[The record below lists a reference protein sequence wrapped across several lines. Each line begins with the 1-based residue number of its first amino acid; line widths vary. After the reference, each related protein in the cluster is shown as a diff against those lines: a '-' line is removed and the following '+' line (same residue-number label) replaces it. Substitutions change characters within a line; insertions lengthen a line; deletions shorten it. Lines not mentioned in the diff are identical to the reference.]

1 MPPPDPFHQS
11 CVLTISADSP
21 LPRRG
26 AEPGVVVHVG
36 RKCPNRLVREV
47 TGLSVSKYFDRSPLS
62 SKLGLNVTW
71 PLWPKSTVNSAF
83 VGLVTCTLCL

>member
-47 TGLSVSKYFDRSPLS
+47 TGLSVSRYFD
-62 SKLGLNVTW
+62 SKSALLEVGLERHLAAVAE
-71 PLWPKSTVNSAF
+71 STVNSAF
-83 VGLVTCTLCL
+83 VGLVTCTLCS